1 MLEISGIVDKNY
13 NGKAQT
19 QAVVVMDGDTT
30 LVNGT
35 DYTLSY
41 KNNTN
46 AGTASVTITGIGG
59 YTGSV
64 TKEFTIKKIAN
75 TITAK
80 SFTRTY
86 STKAQSFD
94 LGVKIKSGTPTY
106 KSSSSSVTVS
116 KAGKVTVK
124 AKFMGKVTIT
134 ITAPANTNYTAT
146 TKKITITVNPT
157 KTALVSVTSPSAGK
171 MAVKWKKN
179 AVGTGYQIQ
188 YSTSSKFTSPKSVT
202 ITKNSTLTRTIGSL
216 AKGKKYYVRIR
227 TYKTVGSTK
236 FYSGWSAA
244 KAVTV
249 KK

>member
-46 AGTASVTITGIGG
+46 AGTASVIITGIGS

-171 MAVKWKKN
+171 MTVKWKKN

-188 YSTSSKFTSPKSVT
+188 YSTSSKFTSPKTVT
-202 ITKNSTLTRTIGSL
+202 VTKNTTLSKTIGSL

-244 KAVTV
+244 KAVTIR
-249 KK
+249 K